1 MISIHLYHGKLKKKK
16 KKEGK
21 TKNKFKTW
29 CLFFNLIKKVEIF
42 T

>member
-1 MISIHLYHGKLKKKK
+1 MISIHLYHGKIKIN